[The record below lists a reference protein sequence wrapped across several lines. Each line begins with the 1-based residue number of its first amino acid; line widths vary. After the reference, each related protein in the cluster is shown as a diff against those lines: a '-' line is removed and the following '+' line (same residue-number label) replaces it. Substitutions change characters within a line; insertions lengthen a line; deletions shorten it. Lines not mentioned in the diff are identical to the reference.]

1 MKGANGLG
9 DLFLD
14 GIVEEVIYSN
24 PENGYTVCTINCG
37 NEPITLVGIM
47 PCLGEGETIRVQGS
61 WQVHSTFGRQF
72 RVDYFEKKLPTTS
85 SAILRYLASGAIKG
99 IGPVTAERIVERFGE
114 DTLDIIENNPRWLCD
129 IRGIS
134 PKKAD
139 EIHKNYTEQFGMRTV
154 MMFCNEFFGP
164 NLSVKIFKTYGSAA
178 IDIIKSNPYRLC
190 ADIPGIGFDKADRVA
205 MSLGI
210 AADHPERAEAGIVHT
225 LNTAA
230 MNGGHCYLPKDEL
243 TEAAARILGVEKEVA
258 FTAAE
263 RLVANQRLKS
273 FAVGDMTAYA
283 LEELYSAEVYIAAK
297 LHALSNFKFPY
308 VLEGLDEQIA
318 QLEEKYNM
326 EYAPEQREAISHA
339 LTEGVTIITGGPGT
353 GKTTIIKAILEICNI
368 LKFSCVLA
376 APTGRAAQRMFES
389 SGKEAKTIHRLLEAS
404 VSEGGFHHFS
414 RDEDNPINN
423 KVIIIDEMSMV
434 DTNLMCALLK
444 AVKTGSYLILIGDPD
459 QLPPVGPGN
468 CLNDIINSQRFNVTK
483 LDKIFRQAE
492 QSLIVT
498 NAHAV
503 NRGEMPVLNARDN
516 DFFFVEKHNPD
527 DILGLLLSFVAERL
541 PKRYDVDP
549 LDDIQVISC
558 TRKGP
563 LGTKE
568 LNSVFQEALNPKS
581 HRKSEKKYG
590 NVIFRE
596 GDKVMQIKN
605 DYDLSWK
612 RGNEAGM
619 GIFNG
624 DVGKITEIDTRS
636 ESMTVD
642 FDGRITE
649 YDFSQLEELEHAY
662 AVTAHKSQGSEYK
675 IVVIPSFD
683 APFPLMTRNLLYTA
697 ITRAKDM
704 VVVVGASKSLKV
716 MVGNNRIPVRH
727 TALKHLLSII

>member
-1 MKGANGLG
+1 MG

-14 GIVEEVIYSN
+14 GIVEDIIYTN
-24 PENGYTVCTINCG
+24 QENGYTVCTVNCG

-72 RVDYFEKKLPTTS
+72 KVDYFEKKLPTTS
-85 SAILRYLASGAIKG
+85 AAILRYLASGAIKG
-99 IGPVTAERIVERFGE
+99 IGPVTAERIVEKFGE

-134 PKKAD
+134 PKRAD

-190 ADIPGIGFDKADRVA
+190 ADVPGIGFEKADRVA

-210 AADHPERAEAGIVHT
+210 SADHPERIEAGVVHT
-225 LNTAA
+225 LNVSAI
-230 MNGGHCYLPKDEL
+230 NGGHCYLPEGEL
-243 TEAAARILGVEKEVA
+243 AESASKILSVSRETA
-258 FTAAE
+258 LMAAE
-263 RLVANQRLKS
+263 RLVSNQRLKS
-273 FAVGDMTAYA
+273 FAVGEDTCYS

-297 LHALSNFKFPY
+297 IHALSSFKFPY

-318 QLEEKYNM
+318 LLEERYNI
-326 EYAPEQREAISHA
+326 EYAPEQKEAISHA
-339 LTEGVTIITGGPGT
+339 LTDGVTIITGGPGT

-368 LKFSCVLA
+368 LKFTCVLA

-389 SGKEAKTIHRLLEAS
+389 SGREAKTIHRLLEAS
-404 VSEGGFHHFS
+404 VSEGGFHSFA
-414 RDEDNPINN
+414 RDEENPINH

-468 CLNDIINSQRFNVTK
+468 CLNDIINSEKFNVVK

-492 QSLIVT
+492 QSLIVM

-503 NRGEMPVLNARDN
+503 NRGEMPTLNARDN
-516 DFFFVEKHNPD
+516 DFFFVEKNNSD
-527 DILGLLLSFVAERL
+527 DILGLLLAFVSERL
-541 PKRYDVDP
+541 PKRYEVDP
-549 LDDIQVISC
+549 LEDIQVISC

-568 LNSVFQEALNPKS
+568 LNAVFQEALNPKS

-590 NVIFRE
+590 SVIFRE

-605 DYDLSWK
+605 DYDLAWK
-612 RGNEAGM
+612 RGAEVGM

-624 DVGKITEIDTRS
+624 DVGRITEIDTRG
-636 ESMTVD
+636 ESITID

-675 IVVIPSFD
+675 IVVIPAFD

-704 VVVVGASKSLKV
+704 VVVVGSSKSLKV